1 MAFAIK
7 YSDPSGDEVEGA
19 YARIRHVHL
28 DMNPAGPSIAVQLEV
43 YRSAEAK
50 AAGKRPLGGMD
61 FTFKDAEEVTRE
73 VEKTVEGKKVT
84 EVEVVTPASDVFTR
98 AYAGLARGG
107 DIRAFAYEFL
117 GAERPEFADA
127 KEV

>member
-7 YSDPSGDEVEGA
+7 YSDPSGYEVESA

-28 DMNPAGPSIAVQLEV
+28 DMNPASPSISVNIEV

-61 FTFKDAEEVTRE
+61 FTFRDQAEVTKE
-73 VEKTVEGKKVT
+73 VERVVDNKRVT

-98 AYAGLARGG
+98 AYAGLAKGG

-117 GAERPEFADA
+117 GAERPEFEGAD
-127 KEV
+127 KV